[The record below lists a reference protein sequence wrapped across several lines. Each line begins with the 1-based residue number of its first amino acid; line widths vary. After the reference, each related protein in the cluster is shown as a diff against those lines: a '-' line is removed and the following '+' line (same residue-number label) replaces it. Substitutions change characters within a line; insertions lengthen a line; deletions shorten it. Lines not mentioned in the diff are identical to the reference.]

1 MEPSTNLT
9 PSPNG
14 ESAKALGAFY
24 TSIQVA
30 DFLVWWAVRSAHD
43 TVMDP
48 SFGGGV
54 FIRSACNRLIA
65 LGGNPANQVFGV
77 ELDPRVYDLITDK
90 IRDEFEVS
98 KQNFW
103 QRDFFDLEPLPVYQ
117 VNAVVGNPP
126 FIRYQRFG
134 TDIRK
139 RALTQAADHGVRLTQ
154 LSSSWAPFV
163 IHSVSMIKRGGR
175 LALVLPM
182 EIGHAAYGST

>member
-1 MEPSTNLT
+1 MESSNNLFAQT
-9 PSPNG
+9 TSD
-14 ESAKALGAFY
+14 SAKALGAFY
-24 TSIQVA
+24 TSIQIA

-98 KQNFW
+98 KRNF
-103 QRDFFDLEPLPVYQ
+103 
-117 VNAVVGNPP
+117 
-126 FIRYQRFG
+126 
-134 TDIRK
+134 
-139 RALTQAADHGVRLTQ
+139 
-154 LSSSWAPFV
+154 
-163 IHSVSMIKRGGR
+163 
-175 LALVLPM
+175 
-182 EIGHAAYGST
+182 